1 MSEASLHLSQGR
13 LVYPGARPGP
23 VTRWRETVGGTKT
36 AAMHALPQWTHSLGT
51 LILCLHACKSIVTS
65 SLLPSSCVQPPC
77 MADHRLHNE
86 HFWTRGWGVCTN
98 LPVAILA
105 GAPQQQTHSLG
116 ALVLCVHT
124 LIPSVSST
132 GVPRPEENAHPH
144 KTPLGA

>member
-98 LPVAILA
+98 LPVAMLA
-105 GAPQQQTHSLG
+105 GAPHQPSADAQPRCTRP
-116 ALVLCVHT
+116 LCTYINPV
-124 LIPSVSST
+124 SVEYRGTS
-132 GVPRPEENAHPH
+132 PIRKRPP
-144 KTPLGA
+144 P